1 MESQH
6 SLPCH
11 LLLCGDIESNPG
23 PEQRRTNRETSAW
36 LKDIAAQNL
45 TLGENLE
52 QAIVYFCGFSGDHR
66 TCVLEQRFSSKTKKN
81 EEGSS
86 RKIDGRCWGKREI

>member
-1 MESQH
+1 MESRH

-11 LLLCGDIESNPG
+11 FLLCGDIESNPG

-45 TLGENLE
+45 TMGENLE
-52 QAIVYFCGFSGDHR
+52 QAIVCFCGFSGDHR
-66 TCVLEQRFSSKTKKN
+66 TCVLEQRFSS
-81 EEGSS
+81 
-86 RKIDGRCWGKREI
+86 

>member
-1 MESQH
+1 MVSQH
-6 SLPCH
+6 SLPSH

-45 TLGENLE
+45 TMRENLE
-52 QAIVYFCGFSGDHR
+52 QAIVYFGGFSGDH
-66 TCVLEQRFSSKTKKN
+66 KTFVSWNK
-81 EEGSS
+81 GFL
-86 RKIDGRCWGKREI
+86 